1 MAADLEIPLQS
12 YGPALFLALIL
23 DGRETVS
30 VPRFTVN
37 GGPIT
42 PVQAIPDGPVVVVNR
57 AGSSIMIEVAE
68 SEELEHIAGWD
79 IGMGNDAK
87 ESAFTIP
94 PASSITLPGTRK
106 YLGIRQVGG
115 VSGIVRPA
123 GLVGRGPASAAME
136 IPQEFHYH
144 WTF

>member
-12 YGPALFLALIL
+12 YGPALCLALIL

-30 VPRFTVN
+30 APRFTVN

-42 PVQAIPDGPVVVVNR
+42 TVQAIPDGPVMVVNR
-57 AGSSIMIEVAE
+57 AGNNIMIEAAE
-68 SEELEHIAGWD
+68 SEELEHIAAWA
-79 IGMGNDAK
+79 IGMGYDAK

-106 YLGIRQVGG
+106 FLGIRQVGG

-123 GLVGRGPASAAME
+123 GLVGRGPASVALE
-136 IPQEFHYH
+136 SPQDFNYYPE
-144 WTF
+144 